1 MAIKKFTE
9 DGVWNTSVPAASD
22 KGYRTLKY
30 SGSLGGG
37 TLSIHTL
44 SHDMDPDSN
53 PPAAIETPVS
63 DAKLKPTT
71 LDDNGDLIRQIT
83 FQSSGTV
90 IVKLTG
96 SAAPT
101 AKVMV
106 E

>member
-1 MAIKKFTE
+1 MAIKKFTA
-9 DGVWNTSVPAASD
+9 DDVWNTTIPAVSD

-44 SHDMDPDSN
+44 SHDVDPETQ
-53 PPAAIETPVS
+53 AVIETPVS
-63 DAKLKPTT
+63 DAKLTT
-71 LDDNGDLIRQIT
+71 ATVDGNGDLIRQIT
-83 FQSSGTV
+83 FQSSGTIV
-90 IVKLTG
+90 VKLTG
-96 SAAPT
+96 AVAPT